1 MAERPGEFRMSNIGI
16 MKNYKLHRYPNAI
29 RKPEIKQQFICHK
42 VMACADVL
50 VMVKYIAHSST
61 FY

>member
-1 MAERPGEFRMSNIGI
+1 MTERTGEFRMSKIEI
-16 MKNYKLHRYPNAI
+16 MKNYKLHRYRNAI

-50 VMVKYIAHSST
+50 VMVKIIAHNST